1 MRLIVS
7 TGTKREEPPSD
18 PNMGKDVQADADTS
32 TKEWTQNVE
41 GEIVQHDT
49 KGAKETIE
57 GGANVS
63 R

>member
-1 MRLIVS
+1 M
-7 TGTKREEPPSD
+7 E
-18 PNMGKDVQADADTS
+18 KDVQADADTS